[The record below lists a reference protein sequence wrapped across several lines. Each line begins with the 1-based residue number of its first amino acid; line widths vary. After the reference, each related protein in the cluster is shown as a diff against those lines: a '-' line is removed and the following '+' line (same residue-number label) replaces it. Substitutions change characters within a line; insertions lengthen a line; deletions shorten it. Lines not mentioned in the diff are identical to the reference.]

1 MNAESPSAENTS
13 AENPGADTPQT
24 GAPIVLIAAGGT
36 GGHLFPAEALAGAL
50 SARGILVDLATDER
64 AARYAGQFPAR
75 KLHVLPADTVR
86 GRSPMALFRTAIA
99 LGTGVGMGLK
109 LMRHLKPAAVIGF
122 GGYPTVPPVMAA
134 ALMRRPTL
142 IHEAN
147 GVMGR
152 ANALLAPRVTA
163 IATGYPGILDK
174 DARLK
179 AKAHHTGNPVRPAV
193 REAAGVPFKA
203 PQAGEPFELL
213 VFGGSQGARIMSEI
227 VPAALEWLQP
237 EVRARLRVTQQ
248 SRPEDIDLVRAT
260 YARLGVACELAPFF
274 KDLPARMAKA
284 HLVVG
289 RSGAST
295 VAELAVIGR
304 PSVLVPLPHALDQ
317 DQLANATAIANAG
330 GALLM
335 PQDEFTPQHFAEELT
350 RLANRPDQL
359 AAMAEAAKAMGRAD
373 AAERLADL
381 VIRIAKITV

>member
-1 MNAESPSAENTS
+1 MSLQPASADDAS
-13 AENPGADTPQT
+13 AGKPL
-24 GAPIVLIAAGGT
+24 VLIAAGGT
-36 GGHLFPAEALAGAL
+36 GGHLFPAEALASVLAG
-50 SARGILVDLATDER
+50 RGIVVDLATDER

-99 LGTGVGMGLK
+99 LGTGVGMGLR

-122 GGYPTVPPVMAA
+122 GGYPTVPPVMAG
-134 ALMRRPTL
+134 ALMRRPTI

-152 ANALLAPRVTA
+152 ANALLAPYVTA
-163 IATGYPGILDK
+163 IATGYPGILDGNP
-174 DARLK
+174 RLA

-193 REAAGVPFKA
+193 REAAALPFVPPA
-203 PQAGEPFELL
+203 PEGPFELL

-227 VPAALEWLQP
+227 VPAALEWLGP
-237 EVRARLRVTQQ
+237 EVRSRLRVTQQ

-260 YARLGVACELAPFF
+260 YARLGIACELAPFF
-274 KDLPARMAKA
+274 KDLPARMARA

-295 VAELAVIGR
+295 VAELTVIGR

-317 DQLANATAIANAG
+317 DQLANATALANAG
-330 GALLM
+330 GALLV
-335 PQDEFTPQHFAEELT
+335 PQDEFTPQRFAEELA
-350 RLANRPDQL
+350 RLASRPDEL
-359 AAMAEAAKAMGRAD
+359 AAMAAAAKAMGRAD

-381 VIRIAKITV
+381 VVRIADIAV

>member
-1 MNAESPSAENTS
+1 MSLDTANADKPL
-13 AENPGADTPQT
+13 
-24 GAPIVLIAAGGT
+24 VLIAAGGT
-36 GGHLFPAEALAGAL
+36 GGHLFPAEALAGVL
-50 SARGILVDLATDER
+50 SARGIAVDLATDER

-99 LGTGVGMGLK
+99 LGTGVGMGLR

-163 IATGYPGILDK
+163 IATGYPGILDT
-174 DARLK
+174 DARLR

-193 REAAGVPFKA
+193 REAASVPFHV
-203 PQAGEPFELL
+203 PGPGEPLELL

-237 EVRARLRVTQQ
+237 EVRARLRITQQ

-260 YARLGVACELAPFF
+260 YARLGVSCELAPFF

-317 DQLANATAIANAG
+317 DQLANAKALSTTG

-335 PQDEFTPQHFAEELT
+335 PQDEFTPQRFADELT
-350 RLANRPDQL
+350 RFVNAPEQL
-359 AAMAEAAKAMGRAD
+359 SVMAAAAKATGRAD

-381 VIRIAKITV
+381 VIRTANITV